1 MRKLLILTA
10 LMSMAAGAANAQ
22 LPFEVKT
29 IYFKPTDVPENT
41 AKVKRLIEGAQ
52 ELYQSEMERHG
63 FGAKTFRLDP
73 TIHIIRGQNNL
84 AHYKENTYNKIEQE
98 LPQKFRNQNNVY
110 AIFLAGADFVEG
122 WPCGVG
128 WPIFGW
134 ANGGTALIAEHSN
147 CPDHVSLTAHE
158 LGHAFGL
165 YHDLTNPKAIMG
177 AGDDE
182 FNDFE
187 CRWLDKHHYFNDVHR
202 INDVPDVF
210 EVQMKGVKL
219 DGKKYAQF
227 TIDAGSDIGLHQ
239 AHLMRLSDVGVVG
252 WDTTIQGARDSAVIQ
267 TRTAWLAGDA
277 SLVAQILDI
286 QGNHFMHT
294 FPYMPPTTFEGDEE
308 EEPPMDVSSGGK
320 LPIVWADLKK

>member
-1 MRKLLILTA
+1 MKKLLVLMASALLTT
-10 LMSMAAGAANAQ
+10 AGASAQ
-22 LPFEVKT
+22 LPFQVKA
-29 IYFKPTDVPENT
+29 IYFKPTNVAENT

-52 ELYQSEMERHG
+52 ELYQSEMDRHG
-63 FGAKTFRLDP
+63 FGEKTFRLDP
-73 TIHIIRGQNNL
+73 AIHILRGKHALN
-84 AHYKENTYNKIEQE
+84 HYLHDTYNKIEQE
-98 LPQKFRNQNNVY
+98 LPQRFRNQNNVY
-110 AIFLAGADFVEG
+110 AIFLAGAEFVEG
-122 WPCGVG
+122 WPCGTG
-128 WPIFGW
+128 FPIFGW

-210 EVQMKGVKL
+210 GVDMKGVKL

-227 TIDAGSDIGLHQ
+227 TINAGSDIGLHQ

-252 WDTTIQGARDSAVIQ
+252 WDTTIQGARDAAVIQ
-267 TRTAWLAGDA
+267 TRTAWLAGDN

-294 FPYMPPTTFEGDEE
+294 FAYAPPTTFEGDDP
-308 EEPPMDVSSGGK
+308 EEPPMNVASGGK
-320 LPIVWADLKK
+320 LPVVWAGLKR